1 MELMERWKRWTGR
14 DEDEDMSA
22 AWARPEGGR
31 APRGDREFSVRAT
44 TRLRV
49 IIAQPKRL
57 EDVPAVAEEL
67 KSGMTVILN
76 LEGVDR
82 APMGRILDV
91 LSGVAYALDAAI
103 SRIAANTYMIVP
115 FNVEFEGGLMD
126 ALTSGGVFDS
136 ELEY

>member
-22 AWARPEGGR
+22 AWALPEGDR
-31 APRGDREFSVRAT
+31 PARSDREFSVRAT

-49 IIAQPKRL
+49 MIAQPKRL

-103 SRIAANTYMIVP
+103 SGSYQTL
-115 FNVEFEGGLMD
+115 GD
-126 ALTSGGVFDS
+126 ALMEKGVFTGAERS
-136 ELEY
+136 QSWAMVPGARK